1 MKKGFQPILDYVEG
15 RMSIAEF
22 QFLFETD
29 KSLQRML
36 KLSLDKTRICYKP
49 YNYNLF
55 EVFKEDYEFKNKSW
69 DTISKRSGVQRLL
82 VGFLD
87 FYNISYNLYTK
98 YQEDYD
104 FLLDIQPDYID
115 CQDDSIL
122 QPIIDSIPKDLSKTK
137 RIAMGK
143 EKVKALF
150 KYDKT
155 YPRWVQGVEWPIVNG
170 KPLVFSHQKKA
181 KGGDIRTYYYFYD
194 PDTKEQTVVEQFD

>member
-1 MKKGFQPILDYVEG
+1 MAQEVEHVLGKDEVTSSNLVISSRKNVPYNEG
-15 RMSIAEF
+15 RFFWSWGASPSKTSLTTRDV
-22 QFLFETD
+22 FLE
-29 KSLQRML
+29 
-36 KLSLDKTRICYKP
+36 P
-49 YNYNLF
+49 GG
-55 EVFKEDYEFKNKSW
+55 
-69 DTISKRSGVQRLL
+69 ISVKFHIMYREEYR
-82 VGFLD
+82 
-87 FYNISYNLYTK
+87 
-98 YQEDYD
+98 
-104 FLLDIQPDYID
+104 FLLQIQPDYID

-155 YPRWVQGVEWPIVNG
+155 YPRWVQEAEWPIVNG

>member
-15 RMSIAEF
+15 RMSITEF

-29 KSLQRML
+29 KSLQRTL
-36 KLSLDKTRICYKP
+36 KLPMDKKYTCYKR

-55 EVFKEDYEFKNKSW
+55 DLFKNYYDYKGKSW
-69 DTISKRSGVQRLL
+69 NIFANRSSIQGELVRLL
-82 VGFLD
+82 ED
-87 FYNISYNLYTK
+87 YNISYHIYSK
-98 YQEDYD
+98 YKEEYR
-104 FLLDIQPDYID
+104 
-115 CQDDSIL
+115 
-122 QPIIDSIPKDLSKTK
+122 SKTK

>member
-1 MKKGFQPILDYVEG
+1 
-15 RMSIAEF
+15 MSITEF

-55 EVFKEDYEFKNKSW
+55 EVFKEDYEFKNKNW

-104 FLLDIQPDYID
+104 FLLDIQPSWVD

-155 YPRWVQGVEWPIVNG
+155 YPRFLYPAGIGSGVADSQRQTAC
-170 KPLVFSHQKKA
+170 FQSSA
-181 KGGDIRTYYYFYD
+181 KSQRRRHTNLLLFLR
-194 PDTKEQTVVEQFD
+194 P

>member
-15 RMSIAEF
+15 RMSITEF

-29 KSLQRML
+29 KSLQRTL
-36 KLSLDKTRICYKP
+36 KLPMDKKYTCYKR

-55 EVFKEDYEFKNKSW
+55 DLFKNYYDYKGKSW
-69 DTISKRSGVQRLL
+69 NIFANRSSIQGELVRLL
-82 VGFLD
+82 ED
-87 FYNISYNLYTK
+87 YNISYHIYSK
-98 YQEDYD
+98 YKEEYR
-104 FLLDIQPDYID
+104 FLLQIQPDYID

-155 YPRWVQGVEWPIVNG
+155 YPRWVQGAEWPIVNG

>member
-15 RMSIAEF
+15 RMSITEF

-29 KSLQRML
+29 KSLQRTL
-36 KLSLDKTRICYKP
+36 KLPMDKKYTGFRD
-49 YNYNLF
+49 YNYN
-55 EVFKEDYEFKNKSW
+55 VFNFLKGDCYKNKSW
-69 DTISKRSGVQRLL
+69 NCISLRDRVQEILC
-82 VGFLD
+82 VFLD
-87 FYNISYNLYTK
+87 NQQISYKRYPLYMEE
-98 YQEDYD
+98 YR
-104 FLLDIQPDYID
+104 FLLQIQPDYID
-115 CQDDSIL
+115 CQPDSIL

-155 YPRWVQGVEWPIVNG
+155 YPRWVQEAEWPIVNG
-170 KPLVFSHQKKA
+170 KSLVFSHQKKA

>member
-15 RMSIAEF
+15 RMSITEF

-29 KSLQRML
+29 KSLQRTL
-36 KLSLDKTRICYKP
+36 KLPMDKKYTGSRD
-49 YNYNLF
+49 YNYNIFNFL
-55 EVFKEDYEFKNKSW
+55 KGYYSYKNKSW
-69 DTISKRSGVQRLL
+69 NCISLRDRVQEILC
-82 VGFLD
+82 VFLD
-87 FYNISYNLYTK
+87 NQQISYKRYPLYMEE
-98 YQEDYD
+98 YR
-104 FLLDIQPDYID
+104 FLLQIQPDYID

-155 YPRWVQGVEWPIVNG
+155 YPRFLYPAGIGSGVADSQRQTAC
-170 KPLVFSHQKKA
+170 FQSSA
-181 KGGDIRTYYYFYD
+181 KSQRRRHTNLLLFLR
-194 PDTKEQTVVEQFD
+194 P